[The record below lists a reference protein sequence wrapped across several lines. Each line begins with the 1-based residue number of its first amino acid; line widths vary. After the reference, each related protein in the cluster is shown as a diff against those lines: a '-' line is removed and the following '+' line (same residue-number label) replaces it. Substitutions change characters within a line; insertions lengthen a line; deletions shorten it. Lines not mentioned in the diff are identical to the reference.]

1 MSDISAEM
9 PFEKRYDV
17 VDGLKLAAID
27 IGEGDPIVFLH
38 GNPTSS
44 YLWRNVI
51 PHLSGQGRVIV
62 PDLVGQGDSD
72 KLDPSLGADRY
83 TFLTVYNT
91 LCAHLETLGVSDS
104 VTLVIH
110 DWGSA
115 LGFHWAKEHASA
127 VAGIAYMEGIVMPID
142 WADWPELGREIFQ
155 GFRSTVGEE
164 LVLERNLFIEAVLPS
179 SIIRDLT
186 EKEMDEYR
194 RPFPEASD
202 RQPMLNWPRQIP
214 IEGEPPEMVELVS
227 RYSEWLAQDTQI
239 PKLFV
244 DADPGS
250 ILVGRQREFC
260 QGWHNQES
268 VTVKGSHFIQEDSP
282 HEIGEAVADWRARC
296 VKSEALSATG

>member
-9 PFEKRYDV
+9 PFEKRYDSV
-17 VDGLKLAAID
+17 KDLTLAAVD
-27 IGEGDPIVFLH
+27 VGAGDPIVLLH

-51 PHLSGQGRVIV
+51 PHLAGQGRVIV

-72 KLDPSLGADRY
+72 KLDAGLGAERY
-83 TFLTVYNT
+83 TFLRVYDY
-91 LCAHLETLGVSDS
+91 LCAHLEALGVTDS

-115 LGFHWAKEHASA
+115 LGFHWAREHPSA

-142 WADWPELGREIFQ
+142 WVDWPERGREIFQ
-155 GFRSTVGEE
+155 GFRSTLGEE
-164 LVLERNLFIEAVLPS
+164 LILERNLFIDAVLPS
-179 SIIRDLT
+179 SVIRDLT
-186 EKEMDEYR
+186 EAEMAEYR
-194 RPFPEASD
+194 RPFPLPQD

-214 IEGEPPEMVELVS
+214 IEGEPLDMVELVS
-227 RYSEWLAQDTQI
+227 RYSEWLAQDTKI

-260 QGWHNQES
+260 KRWQNQES

-282 HEIGEAVADWRARC
+282 HEIGEAVADWRRRC
-296 VKSEALSATG
+296 VTHEPNGG